1 MACHDSKSEE
11 DLKIARILDE
21 RSSKNATKSTKTAL
35 KAFVK
40 AAGDVFS
47 KLKLLFLNYKRQT
60 LLSRKT
66 CSCLPFNILALF
78 KFSV

>member
-11 DLKIARILDE
+11 DLEITRILDE

-47 KLKLLFLNYKRQT
+47 KLK
-60 LLSRKT
+60 
-66 CSCLPFNILALF
+66 
-78 KFSV
+78 

>member
-11 DLKIARILDE
+11 DLEIARILDE

-47 KLKLLFLNYKRQT
+47 KLK
-60 LLSRKT
+60 
-66 CSCLPFNILALF
+66 
-78 KFSV
+78 